1 MFALI
6 SPNLSEFIGRLGVFS
21 EVITGVVSMTGAFR
35 LIEGYKINVVIPY
48 SVTLAVE
55 IRIFKP

>member
-6 SPNLSEFIGRLGVFS
+6 SPNLSEFIGRLGVFG
-21 EVITGVVSMTGAFR
+21 EAITGAVSMTGAFR

-48 SVTLAVE
+48 SVALAVS
-55 IRIFKP
+55 